1 MGRDWSTVP
10 AVPWSL
16 DGPRREAK
24 GREDGAGRIVCGS
37 YIINKWLNGDALSR
51 ARGVSVRDTRRGGRV
66 SSTRNLARRRRGEV
80 VSSRGGGA
88 VSFRVQARGEVWW
101 RVVVRQSSDRPP
113 GISSDGSCV
122 GEERME

>member
-1 MGRDWSTVP
+1 MTL
-10 AVPWSL
+10 SL
-16 DGPRREAK
+16 
-24 GREDGAGRIVCGS
+24 
-37 YIINKWLNGDALSR
+37 
-51 ARGVSVRDTRRGGRV
+51 ARGVCRCATRGEVVECRRLGT
-66 SSTRNLARRRRGEV
+66 SARRRRGRV